1 MTRRHTPERL
11 TLDAILP
18 RLRTK
23 RISKRNGERH
33 VLAHCPAH
41 DDANPSLSLTEKAD
55 GTLLWKCFAGCSQDA
70 VREALERLADTQPAT
85 ARPIAPRNGRTGKRS
100 TPPYRPVRLA
110 ELAEAKQLD
119 AEKFRAWHAHEIPA
133 GHAPEAP
140 YGGIAIPY
148 LKREGELH
156 AVQYRLTEEKVEGV
170 DRFKWRK
177 GDTPILY
184 GLWRLCEWTGSDTL
198 YLCEGTSDT
207 WTLWHADLPALG
219 IPSATYWR
227 EEWWREVEGFERIVL
242 IPDND
247 EAGEKLAR
255 EIAKTCPDHLRERVQ
270 VLRLPDGIK
279 DANELWQRE
288 GANAERFKE
297 ALELC
302 EKIVLS
308 CYALRDSTI
317 ARNDSEDDL
326 PLLAPL
332 SELLSSDAE
341 HELEYVPLLGVDGLI
356 ARGTLTL
363 LGAHPKAGKTTLLI
377 HACRA
382 WVQQNLRVV
391 YLSEDSRPVWRER
404 VKRFPELNT
413 LILNAIPRAHPENW
427 ARAIRELEPDIVIV
441 DTIRRFM
448 PPKDENDSASVSL
461 ALTPFVDLQ
470 QELPRTAIVLV
481 HHTKKSLSSD
491 GEITDIAG
499 SHAFTA
505 EVDAILLL
513 APVKEQKRQRV
524 LTPIAGRLWNLS
536 PEPLVLELSED
547 ASEYRVLGTAEEVLP
562 ETQARS
568 TKEKILHAL
577 RVLGEATATEITQWL
592 REQGEAVSESRVKH
606 LLGELHSEGQI
617 EREGSGKRNEPYR
630 YSNRAIVLS
639 LNQQHDSTI
648 ARNGNQHDT
657 NTDSCYRATPNTQ
670 HDSTNTDCTPAS
682 VYGHSEEVDAPTLFT
697 LAAERGFPRLV
708 VEYPDGKARFHIAG
722 TREGWELALP
732 ELERENLLQSAYH
745 ALCDSASVPPA
756 EPLPA
761 MPNLFVNRT
770 PYTWD
775 LIDDWLQSASNP
787 EDPYGLE
794 PAELDAIRVMLA
806 FAEARGFPALEV
818 DGYTIRGDMAGWIQ
832 AAKDLRGLPA
842 VALATSLLQAL
853 DTVGTPTAP
862 TTHNTLLRNGDAGAT
877 PSQLSLM
884 EG

>member
-1 MTRRHTPERL
+1 
-11 TLDAILP
+11 
-18 RLRTK
+18 
-23 RISKRNGERH
+23 
-33 VLAHCPAH
+33 
-41 DDANPSLSLTEKAD
+41 
-55 GTLLWKCFAGCSQDA
+55 
-70 VREALERLADTQPAT
+70 
-85 ARPIAPRNGRTGKRS
+85 
-100 TPPYRPVRLA
+100 VRLA

-119 AEKFRAWHAHEIPA
+119 AEKSRAWHAHDIPA

-148 LKREGELH
+148 RTREGELH
-156 AVQYRLTEEKVEGV
+156 AVQYRLTKEEVEGV

-184 GLWRLCEWTGSDTL
+184 GLWRLCEWTDSDTL
-198 YLCEGTSDT
+198 YLCEGVS
-207 WTLWHADLPALG
+207 ADLPALG
-219 IPSATYWR
+219 IPSASTWR

-242 IPDND
+242 IPDAD
-247 EAGEKLAR
+247 AAGRQLVEKLA
-255 EIAKTCPDHLRERVQ
+255 ETCPDHLQERVY
-270 VLRLPDGIK
+270 VLQLPDGIK
-279 DANELWQRE
+279 DANELWQQVD
-288 GANAERFKE
+288 ADPERFRE
-297 ALELC
+297 ALAGCNIRAIGQLLKQLPDC
-302 EKIVLS
+302 P
-308 CYALRDSTI
+308 I

-341 HELEYVPLLGVDGLI
+341 RELEYVPLLGVDGLI
-356 ARGTLTL
+356 ARGTITL

-391 YLSEDSRPVWRER
+391 YLSEDSRAIWRER
-404 VKRFPELNT
+404 VKRFPELGA
-413 LILNAIPRAHPENW
+413 LILNTIPRAHPENW
-427 ARAIRELEPDIVIV
+427 ARAVRELEPDIVIV

-448 PPKDENDSASVSL
+448 PAKDENDSALVAAAL
-461 ALTPFVDLQ
+461 APFVDLTQ
-470 QELPRTAIVLV
+470 HLPRTAIVLV
-481 HHTKKSLSSD
+481 HHTKKSLSSE

-547 ASEYRVLGTAEEVLP
+547 GSEYRVLGTAEEVLP
-562 ETQARS
+562 ETLARS

-617 EREGSGKRNEPYR
+617 EREGSGKRNDPYR

-657 NTDSCYRATPNTQ
+657 NTDSCYRAAPNTQ

-682 VYGHSEEVDAPTLFT
+682 VYGHSEEVDASTLFT

-732 ELERENLLQSAYH
+732 YLERENLLQSAYR
-745 ALCDSASVPPA
+745 ALLEPSDAPTA
-756 EPLPA
+756 EPLPDLPA
-761 MPNLFVNRT
+761 VFQDRT
-770 PYTWD
+770 PLVWD
-775 LIDDWLQSASNP
+775 FIDDWLQSGSNP
-787 EDPYGLE
+787 EDPFPLE
-794 PAELDAIRVMLA
+794 PTELEAIRVMLA
-806 FAEARGFPALEV
+806 YAEARGFPALVV
-818 DGYTIRGDMAGWIQ
+818 DGYTIRGDMAGWRQ

-842 VALATSLLQAL
+842 VALATRMLHAL
-853 DTVGTPTAP
+853 DAGGVPHAP
-862 TTHNTLLRNGDAGAT
+862 THNTTLRNGDAGAT
-877 PSQLSLM
+877 PLQLQLL

>member
-1 MTRRHTPERL
+1 MTRRHTPQLL

-18 RLRTK
+18 HLRTK
-23 RISKRNGERH
+23 RVSKRNGERH

-70 VREALERLADTQPAT
+70 VREALERLADIQPAT
-85 ARPIAPRNGRTGKRS
+85 ARPIAPRRNRQQQGAEQ
-100 TPPYRPVRLA
+100 YDPVSID
-110 ELAEAKQLD
+110 ELAEYKQLD
-119 AEKFRAWHAHEIPA
+119 AEKIRAWHAHEIPA

-148 LKREGELH
+148 RNANGDLH
-156 AVQYRLTEEKVEGV
+156 TIQYRLTKEKVNGV
-170 DRFKWRK
+170 DRFKWRT
-177 GDTPILY
+177 GDTRILY
-184 GLWRLCEWTGSDTL
+184 GLWRLPEWGDADTL

-377 HACRA
+377 HACRE
-382 WVQQNLRVV
+382 WLQQNRRVV

-461 ALTPFVDLQ
+461 ALAPFVDLQ

-524 LTPIAGRLWNLS
+524 LTPIAGRLWTLS

-547 ASEYRVLGTAEEVLP
+547 ASEYRVVGTAEEVLP

-639 LNQQHDSTI
+639 LNQQHDST
-648 ARNGNQHDT
+648 
-657 NTDSCYRATPNTQ
+657 
-670 HDSTNTDCTPAS
+670 NTDCTPAS
-682 VYGHSEEVDAPTLFT
+682 VYGHSEEVDAPTLST

-745 ALCDSASVPPA
+745 ALLEPSNAPTA
-756 EPLPA
+756 EPLPDLPA
-761 MPNLFVNRT
+761 VFQNRT
-770 PYTWD
+770 PFESCIPAD
-775 LIDDWLQSASNP
+775 LLQAWLPQGIA
-787 EDPYGLE
+787 D
-794 PAELDAIRVMLA
+794 ADLDAVRLMLA
-806 FAEARGFPALEV
+806 YAEARGFPALVV
-818 DGYTIRGDMAGWIQ
+818 DGYTIRGDMAGWLT
-832 AAKDLRGLPA
+832 AAQQLAGMPA
-842 VALATSLLQAL
+842 IALATRLLQAL

-877 PSQLSLM
+877 PSQLSL
-884 EG
+884 EEV

>member
-1 MTRRHTPERL
+1 MTRRHTPNRL

-18 RLRTK
+18 YLRTK

-85 ARPIAPRNGRTGKRS
+85 ARPIAPRNGRTGQRS

-110 ELAEAKQLD
+110 ELAEDKQLD

-148 LKREGELH
+148 RTREGELH

-177 GDTPILY
+177 SDTPILY

-219 IPSATYWR
+219 IPSASTWR

-242 IPDND
+242 IPDAD
-247 EAGEKLAR
+247 DAGAGLAQKLA
-255 EIAKTCPDHLRERVQ
+255 ETCPDHLQERVY
-270 VLRLPDGIK
+270 VLHLPEGVK
-279 DANELWQRE
+279 DANELWQQVD
-288 GANAERFKE
+288 ADPERFKE
-297 ALELC
+297 ALNLATWQPLKELPTC
-302 EKIVLS
+302 QVANLPE
-308 CYALRDSTI
+308 T
-317 ARNDSEDDL
+317 DDL

-356 ARGTLTL
+356 ARGTITL

-382 WVQQNLRVV
+382 WVQQNRRVV

-427 ARAIRELEPDIVIV
+427 ARAVRELEPDIVIV

-513 APVKEQKRQRV
+513 APVREHKRQRI
-524 LTPIAGRLWNLS
+524 LTPIAGRLWTLS

-547 ASEYRVLGTAEEVLP
+547 GSEYRVLGTAGEVLP
-562 ETQARS
+562 ESHAQSTREKVLQA
-568 TKEKILHAL
+568 I
-577 RVLGEATATEITQWL
+577 RVLGEATRTEIEEYL
-592 REQGEAVSESRVKH
+592 REIGEKIPERTIRDALQRLYEDGKV
-606 LLGELHSEGQI
+606 
-617 EREGSGKRNEPYR
+617 ERERVGRGGAFTYR
-630 YSNRAIVLS
+630 VAEVGNLATWQP
-639 LNQQHDSTI
+639 LNNLPTCQLREAAQ
-648 ARNGNQHDT
+648 
-657 NTDSCYRATPNTQ
+657 
-670 HDSTNTDCTPAS
+670 
-682 VYGHSEEVDAPTLFT
+682 VDASTLFT
-697 LAAERGFPRLV
+697 LAAERGYPALV

-745 ALCDSASVPPA
+745 ALLEPSDAPTA
-756 EPLPA
+756 EPLPDLPA
-761 MPNLFVNRT
+761 VFQNRT
-770 PYTWD
+770 PLVWD
-775 LIDDWLQSASNP
+775 SIDDWLQSASNP
-787 EDPYGLE
+787 EDPYSLE

-806 FAEARGFPALEV
+806 YAEARGFPSLEV
-818 DGYTIRGDMAGWIQ
+818 GGYTIRGDMAGWIQ

-842 VALATSLLQAL
+842 VALATRLLHAL
-853 DTVGTPTAP
+853 DASGTPHAP
-862 TTHNTLLRNGDAGAT
+862 THNTLLRNGDAGAT
-877 PSQLSLM
+877 PSQLTI
-884 EG
+884 EEV

>member
-1 MTRRHTPERL
+1 MTRRHTPQLL

-18 RLRTK
+18 HLRTK
-23 RISKRNGERH
+23 RVSKRNGERH

-55 GTLLWKCFAGCSQDA
+55 GTLLWKCFAGCSQEA
-70 VREALERLADTQPAT
+70 VREALERLAGVRPAT
-85 ARPIAPRNGRTGKRS
+85 ARPIAPRRNRQQPATAQAQPLTLAALADAKR
-100 TPPYRPVRLA
+100 
-110 ELAEAKQLD
+110 LD
-119 AEKFRAWHAHEIPA
+119 AEKLIAWYVRELPD
-133 GHAPEAP
+133 
-140 YGGIAIPY
+140 GGIEILY
-148 LKREGELH
+148 LTREGDLH
-156 AVQYRLTEEKVEGV
+156 TIQYRLTLEKVNGV

-177 GDTPILY
+177 GDTRILY
-184 GLWRLCEWTGSDTL
+184 GLWRLPEWGDADTL

-219 IPSATYWR
+219 IPSASTWR

-270 VLRLPDGIK
+270 VLQLPDGIK
-279 DANELWQRE
+279 DANELWQQVD
-288 GANAERFKE
+288 ADPERFRE
-297 ALELC
+297 ALAGCNIRAIGQLLKQLPDC
-302 EKIVLS
+302 P
-308 CYALRDSTI
+308 I

-356 ARGTLTL
+356 ARGTITL

-377 HACRA
+377 HACRE
-382 WVQQNLRVV
+382 WLQQNRRVV

-404 VKRFPELNT
+404 VKRFPELSA

-427 ARAIRELEPDIVIV
+427 ARAVRELEPDIVIV

-448 PPKDENDSASVSL
+448 PAKDENDSASVSL
-461 ALTPFVDLQ
+461 ALAPFVDLQ

-547 ASEYRVLGTAEEVLP
+547 ASEYRVVGTAGEVLP
-562 ETQARS
+562 ESHAQSTREKVLQA
-568 TKEKILHAL
+568 I
-577 RVLGEATATEITQWL
+577 RVLGQATRNEIEEYL
-592 REQGEAVSESRVKH
+592 REIGEKIPERTIKH
-606 LLGELHSEGQI
+606 ALLGLYEDGKV
-617 EREGSGKRNEPYR
+617 EREGKGTRAEPHVYRAVNSG
-630 YSNRAIVLS
+630 NRAIGQS
-639 LNQQHDSTI
+639 LNTLPD
-648 ARNGNQHDT
+648 
-657 NTDSCYRATPNTQ
+657 CPN
-670 HDSTNTDCTPAS
+670 S
-682 VYGHSEEVDAPTLFT
+682 
-697 LAAERGFPRLV
+697 
-708 VEYPDGKARFHIAG
+708 
-722 TREGWELALP
+722 ALP
-732 ELERENLLQSAYH
+732 ETAAN
-745 ALCDSASVPPA
+745 

-761 MPNLFVNRT
+761 LPNLFANRT
-770 PYTWD
+770 PFESCIPAD
-775 LIDDWLQSASNP
+775 LLQAWLPQGIA
-787 EDPYGLE
+787 D
-794 PAELDAIRVMLA
+794 ADLDAVQVMLA
-806 FAEARGFPALEV
+806 FAEARGFPALVV
-818 DGYTIRGDMAGWIQ
+818 DGYTIHGDLAGWLT
-832 AAKDLRGLPA
+832 AAGQLAGKPA
-842 VALATSLLQAL
+842 VRTATRMLHAL
-853 DTVGTPTAP
+853 DAGGVPHAP
-862 TTHNTLLRNGDAGAT
+862 THNTLLRNGDAGLT

-884 EG
+884 EV

>member
-85 ARPIAPRNGRTGKRS
+85 ARPIAPRRNRQQQGAEQ
-100 TPPYRPVRLA
+100 YDPVSID
-110 ELAEAKQLD
+110 ELAAAKRLT
-119 AEKFRAWHAHEIPA
+119 AEKLRAWHAHEIPA

-242 IPDND
+242 IPDAD
-247 EAGEKLAR
+247 DAGSQLVEKLALS
-255 EIAKTCPDHLRERVQ
+255 CPDHLRERVQ
-270 VLRLPDGIK
+270 VLQLPNGIK
-279 DANELWQRE
+279 DANELWQQVD
-288 GANAERFKE
+288 ADPERFKE
-297 ALELC
+297 ALAGCNIRAIGQLLKQLPDC
-302 EKIVLS
+302 P
-308 CYALRDSTI
+308 I

-377 HACRA
+377 HACRE
-382 WVQQNLRVV
+382 WLQQNRRVV

-404 VKRFPELNT
+404 VKRFPELSA

-427 ARAIRELEPDIVIV
+427 ARAVRELEPDIVIV

-448 PPKDENDSASVSL
+448 PAKDENDSASVSL

-513 APVKEQKRQRV
+513 APVREHKRQRI
-524 LTPIAGRLWNLS
+524 LTPIAGRLWTLS

-547 ASEYRVLGTAEEVLP
+547 ASEYRVLGTAGEVLP
-562 ETQARS
+562 ESHAQSTREKVLQA
-568 TKEKILHAL
+568 I
-577 RVLGEATATEITQWL
+577 RVLGQATRNEIEEYL
-592 REQGEAVSESRVKH
+592 REIGEKIPERTIKH
-606 LLGELHSEGQI
+606 ALLGLYEDGKV
-617 EREGSGKRNEPYR
+617 EREGKGTRAEPHVYRAVNSG
-630 YSNRAIVLS
+630 NRAIGQS
-639 LNQQHDSTI
+639 LNTLPD
-648 ARNGNQHDT
+648 
-657 NTDSCYRATPNTQ
+657 CPN
-670 HDSTNTDCTPAS
+670 NC
-682 VYGHSEEVDAPTLFT
+682 
-697 LAAERGFPRLV
+697 
-708 VEYPDGKARFHIAG
+708 
-722 TREGWELALP
+722 LP
-732 ELERENLLQSAYH
+732 ETAQVEQP
-745 ALCDSASVPPA
+745 D
-756 EPLPA
+756 
-761 MPNLFVNRT
+761 LFANRT
-770 PYTWD
+770 PFESCIPAD
-775 LIDDWLQSASNP
+775 LLQAWLPQGIA
-787 EDPYGLE
+787 D
-794 PAELDAIRVMLA
+794 ADLDAVQVMLA
-806 FAEARGFPALEV
+806 FAEARGFPALVV
-818 DGYTIRGDMAGWIQ
+818 DGYTIHGDLAGWLT
-832 AAKDLRGLPA
+832 AAGQLAGKPA
-842 VALATSLLQAL
+842 VRTATRLLHAL
-853 DTVGTPTAP
+853 DAGGVPHAP
-862 TTHNTLLRNGDAGAT
+862 THNTLLRNGDASLT
-877 PSQLSLM
+877 PSQLQLL

>member
-1 MTRRHTPERL
+1 MTRRHTPNRL

-85 ARPIAPRNGRTGKRS
+85 ARPIAPRRNRQQPATAQAQPL
-100 TPPYRPVRLA
+100 TLA
-110 ELAEAKQLD
+110 ALADAKQLD
-119 AEKFRAWHAHEIPA
+119 AEKLIAWHVRELPD
-133 GHAPEAP
+133 
-140 YGGIAIPY
+140 GGIEILY
-148 LKREGELH
+148 LTREGELH
-156 AVQYRLTEEKVEGV
+156 AVQYRYALEG
-170 DRFKWRK
+170 DNRFKWRK
-177 GDTPILY
+177 DDTPILY

-219 IPSATYWR
+219 IPSATTWKS
-227 EEWWREVEGFERIVL
+227 EWWREVEGFERIVL
-242 IPDND
+242 IADAD
-247 EAGEKLAR
+247 KAGKDLAKTL
-255 EIAKTCPDHLRERVQ
+255 AKTCPDSLRERVQ
-270 VLRLPDGIK
+270 VLQLPDGIK
-279 DANELWQRE
+279 DANELWQQVD
-288 GANAERFKE
+288 ADPERFRE
-297 ALELC
+297 ALAGCNIRAIGQLLKQLPDC
-302 EKIVLS
+302 P
-308 CYALRDSTI
+308 I

-377 HACRA
+377 HACRE
-382 WVQQNLRVV
+382 WLQQNRRVV

-404 VKRFPELNT
+404 VKRFPELSA

-427 ARAIRELEPDIVIV
+427 ARAVRELEPDIVIV

-513 APVKEQKRQRV
+513 APVREHKRQRI

-547 ASEYRVLGTAEEVLP
+547 ASEYRVVGTAGEVLP
-562 ETQARS
+562 ESHAQSTREKVLQA
-568 TKEKILHAL
+568 I
-577 RVLGEATATEITQWL
+577 RVLGQATRNEIEEYL
-592 REQGEAVSESRVKH
+592 REIGEKIPERTIKH
-606 LLGELHSEGQI
+606 ALLGLYEDGKV
-617 EREGSGKRNEPYR
+617 EREGKGTRAEPHVYRAVNSG
-630 YSNRAIVLS
+630 NRAIGQS
-639 LNQQHDSTI
+639 LNTLPDCPN
-648 ARNGNQHDT
+648 NG
-657 NTDSCYRATPNTQ
+657 
-670 HDSTNTDCTPAS
+670 
-682 VYGHSEEVDAPTLFT
+682 
-697 LAAERGFPRLV
+697 
-708 VEYPDGKARFHIAG
+708 
-722 TREGWELALP
+722 LP
-732 ELERENLLQSAYH
+732 ETAQVEQ
-745 ALCDSASVPPA
+745 
-756 EPLPA
+756 
-761 MPNLFVNRT
+761 PNLFANRT
-770 PYTWD
+770 PFESCIPTD
-775 LIDDWLQSASNP
+775 LLQAWLPQGIA
-787 EDPYGLE
+787 D
-794 PAELDAIRVMLA
+794 ADLDAVQVMLA
-806 FAEARGFPALEV
+806 YAEARGFPALVV
-818 DGYTIRGDMAGWIQ
+818 DGYTIHGDLAGWLT
-832 AAKDLRGLPA
+832 AAGQLAGKPA
-842 VALATSLLQAL
+842 VRTATRLLHAL
-853 DTVGTPTAP
+853 DAGGTPHAP
-862 TTHNTLLRNGDAGAT
+862 THNTLLRNGNAGAT
-877 PSQLSLM
+877 PLQLSLM
-884 EG
+884 EV

>member
-1 MTRRHTPERL
+1 MTRRHTPRRPYL
-11 TLDAILP
+11 RDILP
-18 RLRTK
+18 HLQRVREQ
-23 RISKRNGERH
+23 RDGSYM
-33 VLAHCPAH
+33 ASCPLPTH
-41 DDANPSLSLTEKAD
+41 GKGRGDIHPSLQLWENPD
-55 GTLLWKCFAGCSQDA
+55 GTLAGAKCYAGCDGRELWRKLLELGG
-70 VREALERLADTQPAT
+70 VRPAT
-85 ARPIAPRNGRTGKRS
+85 ARPIAPRNGRTGQRN

-119 AEKFRAWHAHEIPA
+119 AEKIRAWHAHEIPA

-148 LKREGELH
+148 RTREGDLH
-156 AVQYRLTEEKVEGV
+156 TIQYRLTLEKVNGV

-177 GDTPILY
+177 GDTRILY
-184 GLWRLCEWTGSDTL
+184 GLWRLPEWGDADTL

-219 IPSATYWR
+219 IPSATTW
-227 EEWWREVEGFERIVL
+227 ESEWWREVEGFERIVL

-247 EAGEKLAR
+247 EAGENLAR

-270 VLRLPDGIK
+270 VLQLPDGIK
-279 DANELWQRE
+279 DANELWQQVD
-288 GANAERFKE
+288 ADPERFRE
-297 ALELC
+297 ALAGCNIRAIGQLLKQLPDC
-302 EKIVLS
+302 P
-308 CYALRDSTI
+308 I

-377 HACRA
+377 HACRE
-382 WVQQNLRVV
+382 WLQQNRRVV

-404 VKRFPELNT
+404 VKRFPELSA

-427 ARAIRELEPDIVIV
+427 ARAVREQEPDIVIV

-513 APVKEQKRQRV
+513 APVKEHKRQRV

-547 ASEYRVLGTAEEVLP
+547 ASEYRVVGTAGEVLP
-562 ETQARS
+562 ESHAQSTREKVLQA
-568 TKEKILHAL
+568 I
-577 RVLGEATATEITQWL
+577 RVLGQATRNEIEEYL
-592 REQGEAVSESRVKH
+592 REIGEKIPERTIKH
-606 LLGELHSEGQI
+606 ALLGLYEDGKV
-617 EREGSGKRNEPYR
+617 EREGKGTRAEPHVYRAVNSG
-630 YSNRAIVLS
+630 NRAIGQS
-639 LNQQHDSTI
+639 LNTLPD
-648 ARNGNQHDT
+648 
-657 NTDSCYRATPNTQ
+657 CPN
-670 HDSTNTDCTPAS
+670 NC
-682 VYGHSEEVDAPTLFT
+682 
-697 LAAERGFPRLV
+697 
-708 VEYPDGKARFHIAG
+708 
-722 TREGWELALP
+722 LP
-732 ELERENLLQSAYH
+732 ETAQVEQP
-745 ALCDSASVPPA
+745 D
-756 EPLPA
+756 
-761 MPNLFVNRT
+761 LFANRT
-770 PYTWD
+770 PFESCIPDD
-775 LIDDWLQSASNP
+775 LLQAWLPQGIA
-787 EDPYGLE
+787 D
-794 PAELDAIRVMLA
+794 ADLDAVQVMLA
-806 FAEARGFPALEV
+806 FAEARGFPALVV
-818 DGYTIRGDMAGWIQ
+818 DGYTIHGDLAGWLT
-832 AAKDLRGLPA
+832 AAGQLAGKPA
-842 VALATSLLQAL
+842 VRTATRLLHAL
-853 DTVGTPTAP
+853 DAGGVPHAP
-862 TTHNTLLRNGDAGAT
+862 THNTLLRNGDASMT

-884 EG
+884 EV

>member
-33 VLAHCPAH
+33 VLACCPAH
-41 DDANPSLSLTEKAD
+41 DDSTPSLSLTEKAD

-70 VREALERLADTQPAT
+70 VREALEQLARIQPAT
-85 ARPIAPRNGRTGKRS
+85 ARPIAPRRRQQQQPAS
-100 TPPYRPVRLA
+100 DAPEMAQRLRNFGIA
-110 ELAEAKQLD
+110 ELADAKRLD
-119 AEKFRAWHAHEIPA
+119 AEKLIAWHVRELPD
-133 GHAPEAP
+133 
-140 YGGIAIPY
+140 GGIEILY
-148 LKREGELH
+148 LTREGELH
-156 AVQYRLTEEKVEGV
+156 AVQYRYALEG
-170 DRFKWRK
+170 DNRFKWRK
-177 GDTPILY
+177 DDTPILY

-219 IPSATYWR
+219 IPSASTWKS
-227 EEWWREVEGFERIVL
+227 EWWREVEGFERIVL
-242 IPDND
+242 IPDAD
-247 EAGEKLAR
+247 AAGRQLVEKLALS
-255 EIAKTCPDHLRERVQ
+255 CPEHLRERVQ
-270 VLRLPDGIK
+270 VLQLPEGVK
-279 DANELWQRE
+279 DANELWQQVD
-288 GANAERFKE
+288 ADPARFRE
-297 ALELC
+297 ALAGCNIRAIVQTLKELHDC
-302 EKIVLS
+302 
-308 CYALRDSTI
+308 TI

-404 VKRFPELNT
+404 VKRFPELSA

-427 ARAIRELEPDIVIV
+427 ARAVREQEPDIVIV

-448 PPKDENDSASVSL
+448 PAKDENDSASVSL
-461 ALTPFVDLQ
+461 ALAPFVDLQ

-513 APVKEQKRQRV
+513 APVREHKRQRI
-524 LTPIAGRLWNLS
+524 LTPIAGRLWTLS

-547 ASEYRVLGTAEEVLP
+547 ASEYRVVGTAEEVLP
-562 ETQARS
+562 ETHTQS
-568 TKEKILHAL
+568 TKGKILDAL
-577 RVLGEATATEITQWL
+577 RVLGLATVDEVSDYL
-592 REQGEAVSESRVKH
+592 RAQGEQVSKRTIHHHLTQLHAEGAVN
-606 LLGELHSEGQI
+606 
-617 EREGSGKRNEPYR
+617 REGRGTRAEPYT
-630 YSNRAIVLS
+630 YSCNRAIVQP
-639 LNQQHDSTI
+639 LNTLH
-648 ARNGNQHDT
+648 
-657 NTDSCYRATPNTQ
+657 
-670 HDSTNTDCTPAS
+670 DCTNCDL
-682 VYGHSEEVDAPTLFT
+682 HET
-697 LAAERGFPRLV
+697 AA
-708 VEYPDGKARFHIAG
+708 
-722 TREGWELALP
+722 
-732 ELERENLLQSAYH
+732 N
-745 ALCDSASVPPA
+745 
-756 EPLPA
+756 EPLPD
-761 MPNLFVNRT
+761 MPDLFANRT

-794 PAELDAIRVMLA
+794 PEELDAVRIMLA
-806 FAEARGFPALEV
+806 YAEARGFPALVV
-818 DGYTIRGDMAGWIQ
+818 DGYTIRGDMAGWLT
-832 AAKDLRGLPA
+832 AAQQLAGTPA
-842 VALATSLLQAL
+842 IALATRLLHAL
-853 DTVGTPTAP
+853 DASGTPHAP
-862 TTHNTLLRNGDAGAT
+862 THNTLLRNGDASLT
-877 PSQLSLM
+877 PSQLTI
-884 EG
+884 EEV